1 MSKSECIWKWLGATT
16 DDNLIDPNTNP
27 ASADVVFVPALV
39 PSNRDHDPKHPRRGL
54 KRPASK
60 ETIAVPDLDFSISHN
75 TRKESNRTILTPPV
89 STTDRDL
96 PPLRPAVVM
105 SQEGTPRK
113 RPRPLPDS
121 DHTPRASSSVSNP
134 PLAPQ
139 DSVSRTGSTSATGS
153 SASGRSSRS
162 PTKLLNALE
171 LKEPLQIE
179 FKFFSDADVSESIHL
194 PPALAEVRDTIYDF
208 YKDRRIIP
216 LSHKVRCPHPVPSIT
231 CHIGRDNSPILPLPS
246 LTLCLLFLPTQTEA
260 ATIRGPEA
268 RDISSLTL
276 FEDTSE
282 PQRYGPIPPVRS
294 LRAAVRNSSKFA
306 SQRASEPMWNTEVH
320 AHLLRLALRPDL
332 EDVDNGLVNFTVATT
347 ARTHHLLH
355 NGGPSKM
362 IDFAMYID
370 TEVVQDMHLSQR
382 IKELRQKFPSNAVNS
397 TPYHFLRNKP
407 ISVTIETKR
416 SDGLEQAVL
425 QIGIWQAAHW
435 AYLDRIA
442 SKKGAT
448 LDGLEFLPGL
458 VVSGA
463 DWYFVA
469 STREGQRT
477 ACPPSPTLWEKQPIG
492 STQSLVGT
500 YKVIRTIQY
509 LAWWSA
515 EVYWPWFMS
524 TILS

>member
-27 ASADVVFVPALV
+27 ASTDVVFVPALV

-54 KRPASK
+54 KRSASE

-96 PPLRPAVVM
+96 PPLRPAAVM
-105 SQEGTPRK
+105 SQEGTPQK

-139 DSVSRTGSTSATGS
+139 DSVSRTGSISATGS

-179 FKFFSDADVSESIHL
+179 FKFFSDADLSESIHL

-216 LSHKVRCPHPVPSIT
+216 LSH
-231 CHIGRDNSPILPLPS
+231 
-246 LTLCLLFLPTQTEA
+246 QTEA

-268 RDISSLTL
+268 RDISTLT
-276 FEDTSE
+276 FFQDTSE
-282 PQRYGPIPPVRS
+282 PQRWGPIPPVRS
-294 LRAAVRNSSKFA
+294 LRTAVRNSSKFA

-332 EDVDNGLVNFTVATT
+332 EDVDSGLVNFTVATT
-347 ARTHHLLH
+347 ARTHHMLH

-370 TEVVQDMHLSQR
+370 TDVVQDTHLSQR
-382 IKELRQKFPSNAVNS
+382 IKELRQKLPSNTVNS

-416 SDGLEQAVL
+416 SGGLEQAVL

-477 ACPPSPTLWEKQPIG
+477 TLWEKQPIG

>member
-1 MSKSECIWKWLGATT
+1 MSNSECIWNWLSATT
-16 DDNLIDPNTNP
+16 DDDLTDPNANP
-27 ASADVVFVPALV
+27 ASVDGVRVPALV
-39 PSNRDHDPKHPRRGL
+39 PSKREHDPTYSRRGGN
-54 KRPASK
+54 KRPALG
-60 ETIAVPDLDFSISHN
+60 ETIAVPDLAFSLSSN
-75 TRKESNRTILTPPV
+75 TRKESSRAILTPPR
-89 STTDRDL
+89 STTDCDL
-96 PPLRPAVVM
+96 PPLRPAVM
-105 SQEGTPRK
+105 SQEETPRK
-113 RPRPLPDS
+113 RQRPLPDS
-121 DHTPRASSSVSNP
+121 DYTPRASSSSVSNP

-139 DSVSRTGSTSATGS
+139 DSVSRAGSTSATGS
-153 SASGRSSRS
+153 SASGRSNRS

-179 FKFFSDADVSESIHL
+179 FKFFSDADASESLHL

-216 LSHKVRCPHPVPSIT
+216 SSHK
-231 CHIGRDNSPILPLPS
+231 D
-246 LTLCLLFLPTQTEA
+246 EA
-260 ATIRGPEA
+260 STIRGPEA
-268 RDISSLTL
+268 RDITTLT
-276 FEDTSE
+276 FFDDTCE
-282 PQRYGPIPPVRS
+282 AQRYGPIPSVRS
-294 LRAAVRNSSKFA
+294 LRTAVRNSSKFA

-332 EDVDNGLVNFTVATT
+332 EDVDGGLVNFTVATT

-370 TEVVQDMHLSQR
+370 TEVVQDMDLPQR
-382 IKELRQKFPSNAVNS
+382 IKELRLKFPSDAVNS

-407 ISVTIETKR
+407 IAVAIETKR

-442 SKKGAT
+442 SKKGST
-448 LDGLEFLPGL
+448 FDGLEFLPGL
-458 VVSGA
+458 VASGA

-477 ACPPSPTLWEKQPIG
+477 TLWEKQPIG

-524 TILS
+524 NILS

>member
-27 ASADVVFVPALV
+27 SSADVVFVPALV

-96 PPLRPAVVM
+96 PPLRSAVVM

-113 RPRPLPDS
+113 RPRPLPD
-121 DHTPRASSSVSNP
+121 N
-134 PLAPQ
+134 
-139 DSVSRTGSTSATGS
+139 SVSRTGSTSATGS

-216 LSHKVRCPHPVPSIT
+216 LSHK
-231 CHIGRDNSPILPLPS
+231 
-246 LTLCLLFLPTQTEA
+246 TEA

-294 LRAAVRNSSKFA
+294 LRTAVRNSSKFA